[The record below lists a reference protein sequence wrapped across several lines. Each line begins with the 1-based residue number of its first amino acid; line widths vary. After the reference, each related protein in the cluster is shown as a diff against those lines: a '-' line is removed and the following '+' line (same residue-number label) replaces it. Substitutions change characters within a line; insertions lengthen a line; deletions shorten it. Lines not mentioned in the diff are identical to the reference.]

1 MRVRA
6 ALLWLAAALISGFT
20 MRRYL
25 EPFDEGLL
33 MQGASRILDGQWPYA
48 DFGWPYGPGQP
59 VAVAGLSWLFE
70 PSVAWWRVLRVA
82 ADATAALAVWALV
95 RPAAGD
101 RWALAAW
108 LAAAVTVAQ
117 PTSANPFPVA
127 LTFALCAVL
136 AAARGRP
143 ALAGVLAA
151 LAAFWRP
158 DIGAVAALA
167 AVVALLVARGAA
179 AGGATGPTTRGR
191 PARSHLRPAL
201 VAALSAALA
210 GAALYAPFAVAAGIG
225 TLWDEL
231 VGIAAGDGD
240 LWRLPFPLGYDGPL
254 RAWPPSALAEDLK
267 DVLGFYLPL
276 AGLVLGALVLVSLAR
291 RRRVPELAGVT
302 VLAAGCVLYLLS
314 RPDELHAQ
322 PLIVCLCAAVPLA
335 AAAAPRALRLA
346 LVAGLAFIVVAGAA
360 NRLSAL
366 LLPPDLEPVHLAGV
380 PGIRVPPAEAEALP
394 RMVARVQRLVPPGEP
409 IYVAPRRSDLVTL
422 TDPLI
427 HFLTHR
433 PNVLD
438 RDVSV
443 QALPR
448 EQARTVAALRR
459 TRPKAVVRWTD
470 PASARPEP
478 NRRGRP
484 SGSRE
489 LDEYLA
495 SAYRLDERHGAYDV
509 LVPR

>member
-1 MRVRA
+1 VRA
-6 ALLWLAAALISGFT
+6 RGALLWAAAALISAFT

-33 MQGASRILDGQWPYA
+33 MQAASRILDGQWPYA

-70 PSVAWWRVLRVA
+70 PSVAWWRAIRVA

-95 RPAAGD
+95 RPVAGD

-127 LTFALCAVL
+127 LALALCAVL
-136 AAARGRP
+136 AGARGKPVP
-143 ALAGVLAA
+143 AGLLAA
-151 LAAFWRP
+151 AAAFWRP
-158 DIGAVAALA
+158 DIGAVAAVA
-167 AVVALLVARGAA
+167 AGVALLVRAEGETAREHVG
-179 AGGATGPTTRGR
+179 
-191 PARSHLRPAL
+191 PAL
-201 VAALSAALA
+201 VAELTALLA
-210 GAALYAPFAVAAGIG
+210 TAALYAPFAAAAGVG
-225 TLWDEL
+225 KLWDEL

-240 LWRLPFPLGYDGPL
+240 LWRLPFPVSYDGPL
-254 RAWPPSALAEDLK
+254 RGWPPDALAEDLK

-276 AGLVLGALVLVSLAR
+276 AGLAIGALVLVAIAWR
-291 RRRVPELAGVT
+291 RRPSPELAGVV
-302 VLAAGCVLYLLS
+302 VLAGGCLLYLLS
-314 RPDELHAQ
+314 RPDDLHAQ

-335 AAAAPRALRLA
+335 AAGAPRALQAALA
-346 LVAGLAFIVVAGAA
+346 AGLALIALAGAA

-366 LLPPDLEPVHLAGV
+366 VLPPDLEPVHLAGV
-380 PGIRVPPAEAEALP
+380 PGIRVPPAEAEAIP
-394 RMVARVQRLVPPGEP
+394 RMVSRVQGLVPPGEP
-409 IYVAPRRSDLVTL
+409 IYVAPRRSDLVTIS
-422 TDPLI
+422 DPLI
-427 HFLTHR
+427 HFLVRR
-433 PNVLD
+433 PNILS

-443 QALPR
+443 QALPE

-459 TRPKAVVRWTD
+459 ERPRAVVRWTD

-484 SGSRE
+484 SGSRA

-495 SAYRLDERHGAYDV
+495 AEYRLDRRYGAYDV
-509 LVPR
+509 LVPRGR